1 LSGAFGSSRLTA
13 KSGLWHRYAWIAYS
27 AVFLG
32 VIGHATTEFVAV
44 LSGIAGAELSVW
56 RFLIGGAGLVVISL
70 MIPNARDLITPLKQ
84 DLWAIIGLSIG
95 MICIGYLLFHLAL
108 DYATVPQV
116 ATTVTAAPIY
126 VALVN
131 RWLNKEPI
139 TKAKWVTGIA
149 AVVAVAFL
157 ITDGAIAQLA
167 SGGRNLVG
175 IGLVI
180 CSSFLIGGFMVV
192 AKPYIGKYGA
202 LRITT
207 LSTAL
212 SGIGLWL
219 IVGIFWGN
227 WVNPASLFARPSGE
241 WLSLL
246 AIGLLNTTL
255 TQWLWLGG
263 LAAVPDITRGMYL
276 FFLKPVIAAVL
287 ALFVLGQPVTW
298 LQWLAILVICGAVAL
313 EAVWGSLFGQVKTG
327 TQEKPNQRA

>member
-1 LSGAFGSSRLTA
+1 MSEKA
-13 KSGLWHRYAWIAYS
+13 GLWHRYAAIAYG

-44 LSGIAGAELSVW
+44 LSGVAGAELSVW

-70 MIPNARDLITPLKQ
+70 MIPSARDLITPLKE
-84 DLWAIIGLSIG
+84 DPWGIVGLSIG

-139 TKAKWVTGIA
+139 TTAKWVTGIA
-149 AVVAVAFL
+149 ALIAVACL
-157 ITDGAIAQLA
+157 LTDGALTQLA
-167 SGGRNLVG
+167 GGRRNLLG

-180 CSSFLIGGFMVV
+180 LSAFLIGGFTVV
-192 AKPYIGKYGA
+192 AKPYIRRYGA

-219 IVGIFWGN
+219 IVGFFWGL
-227 WVNPASLFARPSGE
+227 WVDPGSLFDRPASQ

-255 TQWLWLGG
+255 AQWLWLGG

-287 ALFVLGQPVTW
+287 ALFILGQPVTW
-298 LQWLAILVICGAVAL
+298 LQWLAIAVICSAVVL
-313 EAVWGSLFGQVKTG
+313 EAFWNRIFGRRVAA
-327 TQEKPNQRA
+327 EAN

>member
-1 LSGAFGSSRLTA
+1 MTA
-13 KSGLWHRYAWIAYS
+13 KAGLWHRYAAIAYG

-44 LSGIAGAELSVW
+44 LSGVAGAELSVW
-56 RFLIGGAGLVVISL
+56 RFLIGGAGLVVVSL
-70 MIPNARDLITPLKQ
+70 LIPSARDLITPLRQ
-84 DLWAIIGLSIG
+84 DFLAIVGLSLG

-116 ATTVTAAPIY
+116 ATTVTASPIY

-139 TKAKWVTGIA
+139 TTAKWVTGIA
-149 AVVAVAFL
+149 ALIAVTL
-157 ITDGAIAQLA
+157 LLTDGAVTQLA
-167 SGGRNLVG
+167 GGGRNLFG
-175 IGLVI
+175 IMLVI

-192 AKPYIGKYGA
+192 AKPYIGRYGA

-219 IVGIFWGN
+219 IVGLFWGN
-227 WVNPASLFARPSGE
+227 WVDPSGLFDRPTGQ

-263 LAAVPDITRGMYL
+263 LAAAPDLTRGMYL
-276 FFLKPVIAAVL
+276 FFLKPVIAAIL
-287 ALFVLGQPVTW
+287 ALLILGQPVTW
-298 LQWLAILVICGAVAL
+298 LQWLAILVICGAVVI
-313 EAVWGSLFGQVKTG
+313 EAFWDRLFRQTVSS
-327 TQEKPNQRA
+327 PS

>member
-1 LSGAFGSSRLTA
+1 MSEKA
-13 KSGLWHRYAWIAYS
+13 GLWHRYAWVAYG

-44 LSGIAGAELSVW
+44 LSGVAGAELSVW
-56 RFLIGGAGLVVISL
+56 RFLIGGAGLVAVSL
-70 MIPNARDLITPLKQ
+70 LIPSARDLITPLKQ
-84 DLWAIIGLSIG
+84 DPWAIIGLSLG
-95 MICIGYLLFHLAL
+95 MICIGYLIFHLAL

-116 ATTVTAAPIY
+116 ATTVTASPIY

-139 TKAKWVTGIA
+139 TKAKWVTGISA
-149 AVVAVAFL
+149 LIAVTL
-157 ITDGAIAQLA
+157 LLTDGAITQLA
-167 SGGRNLVG
+167 GGGRNLFG
-175 IGLVI
+175 IFLVI

-227 WVNPASLFARPSGE
+227 WVDPTGLFDRSAGQ

-263 LAAVPDITRGMYL
+263 LAAAPDLTRGMYL

-287 ALFVLGQPVTW
+287 ALFILGQPVTW
-298 LQWLAILVICGAVAL
+298 LQWLAIIVICGAVAL
-313 EAVWGSLFGQVKTG
+313 EAFWDRIFKKDMLAPDSRT
-327 TQEKPNQRA
+327 

>member
-1 LSGAFGSSRLTA
+1 MTGGT
-13 KSGLWHRYAWIAYS
+13 GLWHRYAAIAYG
-27 AVFLG
+27 AAFLG

-44 LSGIAGAELSVW
+44 LSGVAGAELSVW

-70 MIPNARDLITPLKQ
+70 LIPSARDLITPLRE
-84 DLWAIIGLSIG
+84 DFWAIIGLSIG
-95 MICIGYLLFHLAL
+95 MICIGYLIFHLAL

-149 AVVAVAFL
+149 ALIAVAL
-157 ITDGAIAQLA
+157 LLTDGAITQLA
-167 SGGRNLVG
+167 GGGRNLFG
-175 IGLVI
+175 IALVI
-180 CSSFLIGGFMVV
+180 CSAFLIGGFAVV

-212 SGIGLWL
+212 SGIGLWV
-219 IVGIFWGN
+219 IVGLFWGN
-227 WVNPASLFARPSGE
+227 WVDPASLFDRPTSQ

-263 LAAVPDITRGMYL
+263 LAAAPDLTRAMYL

-287 ALFVLGQPVTW
+287 ALFILGQPVTW
-298 LQWLAILVICGAVAL
+298 LQWLAIAVICGAVVL
-313 EAVWGSLFGQVKTG
+313 EAFWDRIFGRETTTSERQAG
-327 TQEKPNQRA
+327 

>member
-1 LSGAFGSSRLTA
+1 MSEKT
-13 KSGLWHRYAWIAYS
+13 GLWHRYAAIAYG
-27 AVFLG
+27 AIFLG

-44 LSGIAGAELSVW
+44 LSGVAGAELSVW
-56 RFLIGGAGLVVISL
+56 RFLIGGAGLVVVSL
-70 MIPNARDLITPLKQ
+70 LIPSARDLITPLKE
-84 DLWAIIGLSIG
+84 DPWAIIGLSIG

-139 TKAKWVTGIA
+139 STAKWVTGIA
-149 AVVAVAFL
+149 AVIAVAL
-157 ITDGAIAQLA
+157 LLTDGAITQLA
-167 SGGRNLVG
+167 GGGRNLFG
-175 IGLVI
+175 IALVI

-219 IVGIFWGN
+219 IVGFFWGL
-227 WVNPASLFARPSGE
+227 WVNPTSLFDRPTGQ

-263 LAAVPDITRGMYL
+263 LAAAPDLTRGMYL

-287 ALFVLGQPVTW
+287 ALLILGQPVTG
-298 LQWLAILVICGAVAL
+298 LQWLAILVICGAVVL
-313 EAVWGSLFGQVKTG
+313 EAFWERIFKKGVDESQTSSS
-327 TQEKPNQRA
+327 AS

>member
-1 LSGAFGSSRLTA
+1 MGKA
-13 KSGLWHRYAWIAYS
+13 GLWHRYAAVAYG
-27 AVFLG
+27 AIFLG

-44 LSGIAGAELSVW
+44 LSGVAGAELSVW
-56 RFLIGGAGLVVISL
+56 RFLIGGAGLVIVSL
-70 MIPNARDLITPLKQ
+70 LIPSARDLITPLKQ
-84 DLWAIIGLSIG
+84 DPWAIVGLSIG

-131 RWLNKEPI
+131 RWLNKEAI

-149 AVVAVAFL
+149 ALVAVAL
-157 ITDGAIAQLA
+157 LLTDGALTQLA
-167 SGGRNLVG
+167 GGGRNLFG
-175 IGLVI
+175 IALVI

-219 IVGIFWGN
+219 IVGIAWGN
-227 WVNPASLFARPSGE
+227 WVNPAGLFDRPSGQ

-246 AIGLLNTTL
+246 AIGLLNTH
-255 TQWLWLGG
+255 
-263 LAAVPDITRGMYL
+263 PH
-276 FFLKPVIAAVL
+276 P
-287 ALFVLGQPVTW
+287 
-298 LQWLAILVICGAVAL
+298 VAL
-313 EAVWGSLFGQVKTG
+313 ARRSCGGARSHPRHVSLLPEAGDRRRPRSPHPRSARDRPSVVGDPRDLRRG
-327 TQEKPNQRA
+327 RARSILGPALR

>member
-1 LSGAFGSSRLTA
+1 MKT
-13 KSGLWHRYAWIAYS
+13 GLWHRYAAVAYG
-27 AVFLG
+27 AIFLG

-44 LSGIAGAELSVW
+44 LSRIAGAELSVW
-56 RFLIGGAGLVVISL
+56 RFLIGGAGLVVVSL
-70 MIPNARDLITPLKQ
+70 LIPGSRDLITPLKK
-84 DLWAIIGLSIG
+84 DLWAIVGLSIG

-131 RWLNKEPI
+131 RWLNKEPV
-139 TKAKWVTGIA
+139 TTAKWVTGIA
-149 AVVAVAFL
+149 ALIAVVL
-157 ITDGAIAQLA
+157 LLTDGALTQLA
-167 SGGRNLVG
+167 GGGRNLVG
-175 IGLVI
+175 IVLVI

-192 AKPYIGKYGA
+192 AKPYVGKYGA

-219 IVGIFWGN
+219 IVGIAWGN
-227 WVNPASLFARPSGE
+227 WVDPTSLFDRPTGQ

-255 TQWLWLGG
+255 TQWLWIGG
-263 LAAVPDITRGMYL
+263 LAAAPDLTRGMYL

-287 ALFVLGQPVTW
+287 ALFILGQPVTA
-298 LQWLAILVICGAVAL
+298 LQWLAILVICGAVVL
-313 EAVWGSLFGQVKTG
+313 EALWDRIFRSRPAGETNQVS
-327 TQEKPNQRA
+327 

>member
-1 LSGAFGSSRLTA
+1 MTA
-13 KSGLWHRYAWIAYS
+13 KTGLWHRYAAIAYG

-44 LSGIAGAELSVW
+44 LSGVAGAELSVW
-56 RFLIGGAGLVVISL
+56 RFLIGGAGLVVVSL
-70 MIPNARDLITPLKQ
+70 LIPGARDLLTPLKR
-84 DLWAIIGLSIG
+84 DFPAIVGLSIG

-139 TKAKWVTGIA
+139 TTAKWVTGIA
-149 AVVAVAFL
+149 ALVAVAL
-157 ITDGAIAQLA
+157 LLTDGALTQLA
-167 SGGRNLVG
+167 GGRRNLLG
-175 IGLVI
+175 IALVI
-180 CSSFLIGGFMVV
+180 LSAFLIGGFTVI

-202 LRITT
+202 LRVTT

-219 IVGIFWGN
+219 IVGVFWN
-227 WVNPASLFARPSGE
+227 DWVNPLGLFDRPSGQ

-287 ALFVLGQPVTW
+287 ALLILGQPVTW
-298 LQWLAILVICGAVAL
+298 LQWLAILVICSAVVL
-313 EAVWGSLFGQVKTG
+313 EAFWDRLFPKGAAA
-327 TQEKPNQRA
+327 EAR